1 MFPGENTW
9 RAIHGDGDGLP
20 GLVVDRYGDYLSVQF
35 LIPAMEQ
42 RRDILVPLLVEQ
54 FACKGIMNRSDA
66 GVRALEG
73 LAQEKGLLWGEVPE
87 PVLIREG
94 QLELVEA
101 VAALHL
107 CCSRLRHETA
117 ERTHQACRHDRRQ
130 SSKHRHA
137 DQQSLASTELTRG
150 HGRRRGM
157 GRVGPVLT
165 QRSGAKNLPI
175 AQDVKGPI
183 TCNSGR

>member
-42 RRDILVPLLVEQ
+42 RRDLLVPLLVEQ

-73 LAQEKGLLWGEVPE
+73 LAQEKGLLWGEVPD
-87 PVLIREG
+87 PVVIREG
-94 QLELVEA
+94 QLELA
-101 VAALHL
+101 VSLEHGQKTGQLPRPARESRGGGALCPRAARSTASATSAA
-107 CCSRLRHETA
+107 SR
-117 ERTHQACRHDRRQ
+117 CRWR
-130 SSKHRHA
+130 A
-137 DQQSLASTELTRG
+137 G
-150 HGRRRGM
+150 
-157 GRVGPVLT
+157 
-165 QRSGAKNLPI
+165 RSG
-175 AQDVKGPI
+175 
-183 TCNSGR
+183 